1 MPAPRRAKP
10 VRQRRRPHQ
19 LRSARRVEEILG
31 QTARLLEEVGPD
43 RLTTNLVA
51 RRLGMSV
58 GTLYHYFP
66 NKHAV
71 LYTLGVRWLDE
82 WQRAF
87 DEIEGLSYGV
97 SSVREFVTLAV
108 DRMLQVYEAQHG
120 VLYLVQSMFTIPE
133 LRVLDTRQDET
144 AVSRLTVLFRRL
156 GIRAPVAERRRL
168 ARVYVKLTNSLLLE
182 AVNQSAGAAQRTLAD
197 LKALLTFELTAT
209 RP

>member
-144 AVSRLTVLFRRL
+144 AVSRLTVHF
-156 GIRAPVAERRRL
+156 
-168 ARVYVKLTNSLLLE
+168 
-182 AVNQSAGAAQRTLAD
+182 
-197 LKALLTFELTAT
+197 
-209 RP
+209 